1 MPAPVSSACPTTAF
15 GEQITCFLSFTGFNM
30 ERNCALEEIIPRAS
44 PLPDL
49 DDLGKEMGDF
59 GGDEI

>member
-1 MPAPVSSACPTTAF
+1 
-15 GEQITCFLSFTGFNM
+15 M